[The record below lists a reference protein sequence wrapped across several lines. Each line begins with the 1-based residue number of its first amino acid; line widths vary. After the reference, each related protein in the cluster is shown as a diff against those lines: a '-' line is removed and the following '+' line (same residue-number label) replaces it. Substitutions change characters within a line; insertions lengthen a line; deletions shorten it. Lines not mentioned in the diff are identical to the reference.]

1 MMRKAILTGVLSVA
15 MTALTT
21 LTLSAQQ
28 MPPLPIDPKV
38 RFGKLDNGLTYYIR
52 HNEQPKQRAEFYIA
66 QRVGS
71 ILEEEPQRGLAH
83 FLEHMAFNGTK
94 SYPGKAMLNY
104 LETIGVKFGENVNA
118 YTSFDETVYN
128 LSKVPVTR
136 ETIIDSCLLV
146 LHDWSSF
153 ITLDNTEID
162 KERGVIHEEWRTRN
176 NAGMRIWEQLIPE
189 MFVGSQYT
197 NRLPIGLMDVVDHF
211 KYQTIK
217 DYYKKWYRPDLQGI
231 IVVGDVD
238 VDKVEAK
245 IKTMFAD
252 IPKPVN
258 AAERKY
264 FKIPANATPIVSIAT
279 DPEATQTSVDIFYKH
294 DPLPD
299 NYKPTMFA
307 LVDSYLKQLAQMM
320 LNSRLEELLQKANP
334 PFVEASVSD
343 DEFIIAQTKEAFS
356 ASATC
361 KEGDVKNAM
370 RALLDEVNRVK
381 KFGFTASEFERAKAD
396 LLRSVESLYNDRE
409 KQKNSTYVREYVK
422 NFTNGEVIPGIEFEY
437 SFINKIMPR
446 LPLEQLNKGMQELIA
461 DSNVVISISG
471 PKKEGLNYP
480 TKEEVVAIFTAAKT
494 ASLTAYQDKVSNE
507 PLVAKQPKAGS
518 VKKVEQNKTFDATV
532 WTLSNGARV
541 IIKKTDFKEDQ
552 VLMKAVSLGGSSL
565 LDNKEIANILSFNDV
580 VETQGLGSY
589 SKTDLPKVLAGK
601 KVSISSS
608 LGTITEAVN
617 GSCSPKDLTS
627 MMQLTYLSFT
637 APRADKDAFEG
648 YLKKSKAMLEN
659 DESNPMVVFRDSLYK
674 GMYGNHPRAQR
685 LKVSMLSQINY
696 DRIQQIYK
704 ERFANAADFTFFFV
718 GNVNAD
724 SLKPLVEKY
733 IASLP
738 AKGKKENFA
747 DVKMTVRPGVLKNY
761 FDRET
766 QTAKATVYTVYS
778 GNCTYNLENVLK
790 MSMLDQIL
798 DIVYTEKVRE
808 DEGGSY
814 GVGVNGSVTNYPK
827 DKFRLLIGFD
837 TNEAQK
843 DKLLGIVHAQL
854 DTISQKGPSE
864 INFNKVKEHMLKK
877 QKENQIENS
886 YWLGVLNQYY
896 IDGNDFT
903 TTYNAV
909 LNSLTPAKIKEFAAM
924 LLAQGNDV
932 EVIMNGKQKK

>member
-1 MMRKAILTGVLSVA
+1 MRKLLLNGVLLVA

-28 MPPLPIDPKV
+28 LPPLPMDPKV

-71 ILEEEPQRGLAH
+71 ILEEESQRGLAH

-94 SYPGKAMLNY
+94 NFPGKSMLNY

-128 LSKVPVTR
+128 LSKVPVLR
-136 ETIIDSCLLV
+136 ETIVDSCLLV

-153 ITLDNTEID
+153 ITLDNAEID

-176 NAGMRIWEQLIPE
+176 TAGMRIWEQLIPE
-189 MFVGSQYT
+189 MFVGSQYA
-197 NRLPIGLMDVVDHF
+197 NRLPIGLMDVVDKF
-211 KYQTIK
+211 KYQALK

-245 IKTMFAD
+245 IKTLFAD

-258 AAERKY
+258 AAERNY

-299 NYKPTMFA
+299 AYKPTMYG
-307 LVDSYLKQLAQMM
+307 LIDSYTKQLAQMM
-320 LNSRLEELLQKANP
+320 LNSRLEELTQKANP

-361 KEGDVKNAM
+361 KEGDVEKAM
-370 RALLDEVNRVK
+370 KALLDEVNRVA
-381 KFGFTASEFERAKAD
+381 KFGFTASEYERAKAD
-396 LLRSVESLYNDRE
+396 LLRGVESLYNDRE
-409 KQKNSTYVREYVK
+409 KQKNGAYVREYVK
-422 NFTNGEVIPGIEFEY
+422 HFTVGDVSPGIEYEY
-437 SFINKIMPR
+437 NFINKFLPR
-446 LPLEQLNKGMQELIA
+446 LPLEALNKGMTELIS
-461 DSNVVISISG
+461 DSNVVISVSG
-471 PKKEGLNYP
+471 PKKEGLKYP
-480 TKEEVVAIFTAAKT
+480 TKEEVIAFFNSAKT
-494 ASLTAYQDKVSNE
+494 APLTAYQDKVSNE
-507 PLVAKQPKAGS
+507 PLVAKTPRAGKI
-518 VKKVEQNKTFDATV
+518 VKVEKDKTFDASV
-532 WTLSNGARV
+532 WTLSNGAKV
-541 IIKKTDFKEDQ
+541 VVKKTDFKEDQ
-552 VLMKAVSLGGSSL
+552 ILMVATSKGGSSL
-565 LDNKEIANILSFNDV
+565 LDNKEITNILAFNEVIDV
-580 VETQGLGSY
+580 NGLGSF
-589 SKTDLPKVLAGK
+589 SKTDLPKILAGK
-601 KVSISSS
+601 KVTISSS
-608 LGTITEAVN
+608 LSTTSESIN

-627 MMQLTYLSFT
+627 LLQLSYLSFT
-637 APRADKDAFEG
+637 APRPDKDAFEG
-648 YLKKSKAMLEN
+648 YLKRAKAMLEN
-659 DESNPMVVFRDSLYK
+659 DEMSPNVAYRDSLYK
-674 GMYGNHPRAQR
+674 GLYGNHPRAKR
-685 LKVSMLSQINY
+685 MKVSMLKDINF

-704 ERFANAADFTFFFV
+704 ERFANAGDFTFFFV
-718 GNVNAD
+718 GNVNPD

-738 AKGKKENFA
+738 STGKKENYA
-747 DVKMTVRPGVLKNY
+747 DIKMNVRPGVIKNY
-761 FDRET
+761 FDRDM
-766 QTAKATVYTVYS
+766 QTAKATVYTIYS
-778 GNCTYNLENVLK
+778 GNCPYTLENVLK

-798 DIVYTEKVRE
+798 DIVYTDKVRE
-808 DEGGSY
+808 EEGGTY
-814 GVGVNGSVTNYPK
+814 GVAVNGTVTNYPK
-827 DKFRLLIGFD
+827 DKFRLLVGFD

-843 DKLLGIVHAQL
+843 DKLLKIVHAQL
-854 DTISQKGPSE
+854 DSISLKGPSE
-864 INFNKVKEHMLKK
+864 VNFNKVKEHMLKK

-886 YWLGVLNQYY
+886 YWLSVLSQFYVEGV
-896 IDGNDFT
+896 DFT
-903 TTYNAV
+903 TTYNAA
-909 LNSLTPAKIKEFAAM
+909 LDSLTPAKIKDFAAM
-924 LLAQGNDV
+924 LLSQGNNV

>member
-1 MMRKAILTGVLSVA
+1 MRKLNLKVVFSAI
-15 MTALTT
+15 AL
-21 LTLSAQQ
+21 LMLGLNAVAQQ

-38 RFGKLDNGLTYYIR
+38 RYGKLDNGLTYYIR

-71 ILEEEPQRGLAH
+71 ILEEESQRGLAH

-94 SYPGKAMLNY
+94 NYPDKKMLNY

-128 LSKVPVTR
+128 LSKVPVIR

-153 ITLDNTEID
+153 ITLDDKEID

-189 MFVGSQYT
+189 MFVGSQYA
-197 NRLPIGLMDVVDHF
+197 NRLPIGLMDVVDKF
-211 KYQTIK
+211 KYKELK

-245 IKTMFAD
+245 IKAMFAD

-258 AAERKY
+258 AAPRTY
-264 FKIPANATPIVSIAT
+264 YTVPANAQPIVSIAT

-294 DPLPD
+294 DPLPEA
-299 NYKPTMFA
+299 YKPTMIA
-307 LVDSYLKQLAQMM
+307 LADSYMKQLAEMM
-320 LNSRLEELLQKANP
+320 LNSRLEELTQKATP
-334 PFVEASVSD
+334 PFVEASVND
-343 DEFIIAQTKEAFS
+343 DEFVIAQTKEAFS
-356 ASATC
+356 ASAVA

-381 KFGFTASEFERAKAD
+381 KFGFTASEYERAKAD
-396 LLRSVESLYNDRE
+396 LLKSIESLYNDRE
-409 KQKNSTYVREYVK
+409 KQKNGTYVREYVK
-422 NFTNGEVIPGIEFEY
+422 HFTVGEVIPGIEFEY
-437 SFINKIMPR
+437 NFANKVLPR
-446 LPLEQLNKGMQELIA
+446 IPLEQLNKEIAALIT
-461 DSNVVISISG
+461 DSNVVISVSG

-480 TKEEVVAIFTAAKT
+480 TKAEIVSIFDEAKK
-494 ASLTAYQDKVSNE
+494 ADLKAYQDKVSKE
-507 PLVAKQPKAGS
+507 PLVAKEPQAGK
-518 VKKVEQNKTFDATV
+518 VTKVEKNSTFDATV

-541 IIKKTDFKEDQ
+541 VIKKTDFKEDQ
-552 VLMKAVSLGGSSL
+552 ILMKAVSRGGSSL
-565 LDNKEIANILSFNDV
+565 LNDKEIVNILAFNDV
-580 VETQGLGSY
+580 VDVNGLGSF
-589 SKTDLPKVLAGK
+589 SKTDLPKILAGK
-601 KVSISSS
+601 KVSISAS
-608 LGTITEAVN
+608 LGTITEALN
-617 GSCSPKDLTS
+617 GNCSPKDLKALA
-627 MMQLTYLSFT
+627 QLTYLSFT

-648 YLKKSKAMLEN
+648 YLKRSKAMLEN
-659 DESNPMVVFRDSLYK
+659 DEMNPNVAFRDSLYK
-674 GMYGNHPRAQR
+674 EMYGNHPRAKR
-685 LKVSMLSQINY
+685 MKASMLSQINF

-704 ERFANAADFTFFFV
+704 ERFANAADFTFYFV
-718 GNVNAD
+718 GNVNVD

-738 AKGKKENFA
+738 AKGKKENYA
-747 DVKMTVRPGVLKNY
+747 NVNMVVRPGNHKNY
-761 FDRET
+761 FDRDM
-766 QTAKATVYTVYS
+766 QTAKATVYTIYS
-778 GNCTYNLENVLK
+778 GDCPYTLENVLK

-808 DEGGSY
+808 DEGGTY
-814 GVGVNGSVTNYPK
+814 GVGVNGNVMNYPK
-827 DKFRLLIGFD
+827 DKFRLLVGFD

-843 DKLLGIVHAQL
+843 DKLLSIVHAEL
-854 DTISQKGPSE
+854 DSMVAKGPSE
-864 INFNKVKEHMLKK
+864 VNFNKVKEFMLKK
-877 QKENQIENS
+877 QKENQIENG
-886 YWLGVLNQYY
+886 YWLGVLNDFYF
-896 IDGNDFT
+896 DGTNNHS
-903 TTYNAV
+903 TYEAV

-924 LLAQGNDV
+924 LLSQKNNV